1 MAGEPPAVE
10 GGPSSSSR
18 KKVLVA
24 TVLGTTI
31 EWYDFNIYGIAAAL
45 VLGPHF
51 FPKLSD
57 TAGTIAA
64 SATFLIGFIARPF
77 GAALFGHFGD
87 RIASVCVYLMRDA
100 AGMELHEM
108 DDLDNLS
115 KAGHAAASPV
125 VAPAVPG

>member
-1 MAGEPPAVE
+1 MAGEPPPAE
-10 GGPSSSSR
+10 AGRSSSS
-18 KKVLVA
+18 KKNVLLA

-31 EWYDFNIYGIAAAL
+31 EWYDFNIYSIAAAL

-64 SATFLIGFIARPF
+64 FATFAIGFIARPF

-87 RIASVCVYLMRDA
+87 RVGR
-100 AGMELHEM
+100 
-108 DDLDNLS
+108 
-115 KAGHAAASPV
+115 K
-125 VAPAVPG
+125 